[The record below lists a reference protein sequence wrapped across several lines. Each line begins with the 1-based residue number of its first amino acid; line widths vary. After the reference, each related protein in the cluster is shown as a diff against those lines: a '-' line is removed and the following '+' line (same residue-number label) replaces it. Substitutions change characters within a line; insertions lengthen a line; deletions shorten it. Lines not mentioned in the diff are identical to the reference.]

1 MLRLLKRKSI
11 SKYQTNELLGELLK
25 RGDIPI
31 YPGNEEEEIK
41 LALFKKVWHH
51 FTIVELQTLF
61 DRQLKIKNV

>member
-1 MLRLLKRKSI
+1 MLHSLMRKSI
-11 SKYQTNELLGELLK
+11 SNYETNELLGELLK

-51 FTIVELQTLF
+51 FSVIELQTLF
-61 DRQLKIKNV
+61 DRQLKLKNG